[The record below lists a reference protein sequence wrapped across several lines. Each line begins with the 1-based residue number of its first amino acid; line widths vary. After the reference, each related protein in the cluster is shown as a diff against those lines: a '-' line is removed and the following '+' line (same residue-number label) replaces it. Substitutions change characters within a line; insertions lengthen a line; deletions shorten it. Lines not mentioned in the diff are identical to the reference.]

1 MNIIDYHHH
10 VLPEAVAR
18 LLPESAHTGG
28 IMPYLAD
35 NMGILQ
41 YMQADKRKMGKFL
54 WDYLI
59 KKRLDGDILMK
70 SMYIDTADCFEDTS
84 FQTQQSF
91 FNAGHLLWG
100 SDSLDAPKNLEILRN
115 YSEVFQWTDLDL
127 FS

>member
-1 MNIIDYHHH
+1 M
-10 VLPEAVAR
+10 L
-18 LLPESAHTGG
+18 AHTAG
-28 IMPYLAD
+28 IIPYLAD

-41 YMQADKRKMGKFL
+41 YMQAEKRKMGKFL

-70 SMYIDTADCFEDTS
+70 SLYIDTADCFEDTS
-84 FQTQQSF
+84 FQTQHSF

-100 SDSLDAPKNLEILRN
+100 SDSSDAQQNLDLLKN
-115 YSEVFQWTDLDL
+115 YSEVFQQTDLNL